1 MWLYGPRCWVG
12 SGDALGL
19 VNSIEI
25 TARSWG
31 CKAVPLHMT
40 ERITTSR
47 NHGEGEDLREKNKHL
62 CIKTPSFSCKESTQK
77 RWKSSRNF
85 CATKRR
91 RSGDIAFEEAAL
103 SWRCRV
109 FVGPVAV
116 VFWNERQPYNHAVT
130 INTDLYWILLI
141 LRLWLLI
148 QQGENNSMWTASMQH
163 VVLKP
168 MADLWV
174 LHQALERSLKSHF
187 KIWLH
192 PNKSTQLTV
201 TKGSIISRIS
211 FLFWGFPPPT
221 RFCTY

>member
-1 MWLYGPRCWVG
+1 
-12 SGDALGL
+12 
-19 VNSIEI
+19 
-25 TARSWG
+25 
-31 CKAVPLHMT
+31 MT
-40 ERITTSR
+40 ERITTSKK
-47 NHGEGEDLREKNKHL
+47 HGEGEDLRETKTEDL
-62 CIKTPSFSCKESTQK
+62 CIKTPSFSCKESIPK

-91 RSGDIAFEEAAL
+91 RSGYIAFEEAAL
-103 SWRCRV
+103 SWRCCV

-148 QQGENNSMWTASMQH
+148 QRGENTSMWTASMQH

-174 LHQALERSLKSHF
+174 LHQALERSGLLKSHF
-187 KIWLH
+187 KIPTYGDLQRFYREFLALFFGVSH
-192 PNKSTQLTV
+192 PPS
-201 TKGSIISRIS
+201 
-211 FLFWGFPPPT
+211 LFW
-221 RFCTY
+221 TY